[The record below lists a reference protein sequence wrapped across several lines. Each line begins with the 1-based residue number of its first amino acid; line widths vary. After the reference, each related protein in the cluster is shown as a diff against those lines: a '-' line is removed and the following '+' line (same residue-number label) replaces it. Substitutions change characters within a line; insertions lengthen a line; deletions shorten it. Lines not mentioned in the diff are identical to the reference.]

1 MFYCSLIY
9 NFFQWKMMRTSYII
23 SLATSFPPCFCFCA
37 SSQWTFFVYVTAKF
51 KKKIRPRGFEGW
63 MNCFWCGGRQ
73 KQDTHEEGRTWKP
86 ATCNLPT
93 CCVVSIQFYLYW
105 LPTAAAA
112 AVLFFCRSL
121 QSCELFSSL
130 CSFFFHQPSIIYSH
144 FDDRNSICMW
154 KTLICFNDWVNFFLL
169 ILMLGFVYI
178 I

>member
-1 MFYCSLIY
+1 
-9 NFFQWKMMRTSYII
+9 MMRTSYIV
-23 SLATSFPPCFCFCA
+23 SLATSFPPCFCV
-37 SSQWTFFVYVTAKF
+37 SSQWTFLCVWQQI
-51 KKKIRPRGFEGW
+51 KIKQQNQTKRLLKDGW
-63 MNCFWCGGRQ
+63 IACFWCGGRQ
-73 KQDTHEEGRTWKP
+73 KWDTHEEGRTWKP